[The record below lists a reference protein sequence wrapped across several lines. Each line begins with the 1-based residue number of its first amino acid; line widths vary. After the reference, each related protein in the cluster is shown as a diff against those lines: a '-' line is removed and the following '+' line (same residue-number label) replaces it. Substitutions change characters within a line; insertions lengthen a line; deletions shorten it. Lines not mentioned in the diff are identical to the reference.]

1 MHGKSMPPKE
11 AAKTLAEEQ
20 AAARP
25 DRLPYEGV
33 LSLVTHEHDVDY
45 DEVSTRIYT
54 LRHCGAS

>member
-1 MHGKSMPPKE
+1 MPPKE